1 MKKRILIALFS
12 FVLIFLFSLSNYNFR
27 TFIEAKIMFTL
38 DCKHERTK
46 TNPAVFDYKRIRI
59 GKVFVCF
66 EKSIYEE
73 EKARIIVD
81 KIQEDMAKLKK
92 ISGEVKAADIYVMPT
107 NYKKCSETKQELT
120 TTYKDVISGEY
131 LAYYLE
137 STGMVS
143 GYWRALSVESL
154 VRDEKVKGKRIKKAL
169 KDKDINFYP
178 LYLDKH
184 LNKSFRVYQDLA
196 VAYGMWLYDKYG
208 WDSLQDN
215 KGDELNKF
223 CDEYGYNIKKIS
235 VVRNKQII
243 NYNLSNIDECK
254 IYDEDYTI
262 MYPSNY
268 NGNIKDDVIAF
279 EDYLV
284 AKNAMEKMIVNDFP
298 MLKKKV
304 LNPKKVTFKY
314 RNTGDNCYAK
324 TDLREVNLVVGV
336 ASDVILHEMVHI
348 HTIGRD
354 AYYKDNIS
362 WLEEGLA
369 EFYAAKV
376 KMPKSEAKFVI
387 QKRVQEFDS
396 KSEQAKENFEQIK
409 KVYEGLAG
417 RTFNKENLNA
427 YNWEKAIAIVSLQDE
442 GMKKINDTK
451 AYYVES
457 VMKTRIGE
465 EGNNVLEGLTYPE
478 AMLMVEY
485 IFKKY
490 GISMVKEIMYTPKD
504 VEEVLG
510 YCEEQFY
517 LDFVEWVKSN
527 YLLNHFVQ

>member
-1 MKKRILIALFS
+1 
-12 FVLIFLFSLSNYNFR
+12 
-27 TFIEAKIMFTL
+27 
-38 DCKHERTK
+38 
-46 TNPAVFDYKRIRI
+46 
-59 GKVFVCF
+59 
-66 EKSIYEE
+66 
-73 EKARIIVD
+73 
-81 KIQEDMAKLKK
+81 
-92 ISGEVKAADIYVMPT
+92 
-107 NYKKCSETKQELT
+107 
-120 TTYKDVISGEY
+120 
-131 LAYYLE
+131 
-137 STGMVS
+137 
-143 GYWRALSVESL
+143 
-154 VRDEKVKGKRIKKAL
+154 
-169 KDKDINFYP
+169 
-178 LYLDKH
+178 
-184 LNKSFRVYQDLA
+184 
-196 VAYGMWLYDKYG
+196 
-208 WDSLQDN
+208 
-215 KGDELNKF
+215 
-223 CDEYGYNIKKIS
+223 
-235 VVRNKQII
+235 
-243 NYNLSNIDECK
+243 
-254 IYDEDYTI
+254 